1 MTEAALRLTVPV
13 FFVQAA
19 NDYSARPTIELAAAL
34 AGTERI
40 VQSRMFPA
48 FGVNAHEGHLL
59 ESQGPTVW
67 SAEVRRFL
75 ERYL

>member
-1 MTEAALRLTVPV
+1 V
-13 FFVQAA
+13 
-19 NDYSARPTIELAAAL
+19 
-34 AGTERI
+34 
-40 VQSRMFPA
+40 FPA